1 MILKT
6 SNTKKPRGLTE
17 RIPINAFAFIEL
29 KQVKKA
35 IIQNYS
41 IV

>member
-6 SNTKKPRGLTE
+6 TNTEKPRGLTE

-29 KQVKKA
+29 K
-35 IIQNYS
+35 
-41 IV
+41 